1 VVPSVTAAV
10 WIPFPSPA
18 LRPVRSK
25 GPASAAGG
33 RASIHTRNASSP
45 PPQGGGKKRR
55 PLLTAIPDR
64 LTASGM
70 TDDPCEARQVTDE
83 ICPPST
89 RRIEPVMNEALSL
102 ARNTAAAANSSISP

>member
-10 WIPFPSPA
+10 WIPFRCA
-18 LRPVRSK
+18 AAGPVQRT
-25 GPASAAGG
+25 GERRGG

>member
-1 VVPSVTAAV
+1 MLCCFNEERRGNYSASPSTSLTQPHHPPS
-10 WIPFPSPA
+10 IPP
-18 LRPVRSK
+18 RK
-25 GPASAAGG
+25 GEG
-33 RASIHTRNASSP
+33 RARHILHP
-45 PPQGGGKKRR
+45 
-55 PLLTAIPDR
+55 IPDR

-70 TDDPCEARQVTDE
+70 TDDPPEARQVTDE